1 MNSFA
6 VVLQPAWLIQGRD
19 YVLPRPLG
27 EGRGEGA
34 ICQGIVKVWN
44 VRYFGTSV
52 IQ

>member
-1 MNSFA
+1 MRD
-6 VVLQPAWLIQGRD
+6 QD

-44 VRYFGTSV
+44 VRYFGNSV